1 MKARSFFSSIAIGL
15 ICLTSC
21 RSKQECPPFNRY
33 EFIHDQVDSSFAK
46 KASVYLDTLLK
57 RFEETPI
64 KGLNYKAYH
73 LHYYPSFGYK
83 ESVKFEINHY
93 GCFLTV
99 KCIETVHSTGN
110 CENYK
115 TKITEEEWNLL
126 EAMIYEFDFWTT
138 EPFRNNENVADGNLY
153 ILEGN
158 RPYPSSCDPETYKL
172 VARGSARY
180 DKMEA
185 LCYNILEYKEQLI
198 FKYLQFPP
206 NLPDQ

>member
-1 MKARSFFSSIAIGL
+1 MNAKLILSSIAICL

-33 EFIHDQVDSSFAK
+33 EYIHDRVDSAYAK
-46 KASVYLDTLLK
+46 KAPVYLDNLIK

-73 LHYYPSFGYK
+73 LHYYSSFGFGQ
-83 ESVKFEINHY
+83 SIKFEINQF

-99 KCIETVHSTGN
+99 KCIGTSHSDPE
-110 CENYK
+110 CQNYK

-126 EAMIYEFDFWTT
+126 EAMIYEFDFWAA
-138 EPFRNNENVADGNLY
+138 EPFRKNDALDGDISL
-153 ILEGN
+153 LEGN
-158 RPYPSSCDPETYKL
+158 RPYPTSCDPETYKL
-172 VARGSARY
+172 VGRISPMY
-180 DKMEA
+180 DKMQA
-185 LCYNILEYKEQLI
+185 LCYNIVEYKEQLV
-198 FKYLQFPP
+198 FKYRQYPP